1 MTVFVAGRI
10 NYDTIISVGGVFERG
25 KKFVGRVIA
34 EGVGGTGANI
44 AISMARAGTRDV
56 KLFGAVGHDL
66 KDLIMGFLS
75 SEGVGT
81 EHIVVLGKAT
91 GRAYVIV
98 DDYGESTI
106 VSIPGAN
113 NELDISH
120 IPQEIEKAL
129 AVVVANIPRHVAV
142 EVLARFRGN
151 TVFMDP
157 GNIWNPLE
165 IVNNVEYECFIM
177 PNENEYL
184 HYIRTRKGGGA
195 EDSKSNCLI
204 IVKRGEK
211 GAVLYDYKRG
221 RVIEVNALP
230 LKKLGLKPY
239 STSGCGDVFT
249 GVFATVYLEKRRVSE
264 ALVYASIAA
273 GLKATRILSYDSPKR
288 EELEKFVERYSS
300 LLNVN
305 ESRI

>member
-10 NYDTIISVGGVFERG
+10 NYDTIIHVGGVFERG
-25 KKFVGRVIA
+25 KKFVGRIVA

-56 KLFGAVGHDL
+56 KLFGAIGHDL
-66 KDLIMGFLS
+66 KDFIIGFLR

-81 EHIVVLGKAT
+81 EHIVVVDKAT
-91 GRAYVIV
+91 GRAYVFI

-106 VSIPGAN
+106 VSIPSAN
-113 NELDISH
+113 NELDIPH

-129 AVVVANIPRHVAV
+129 AMVVANIPKHVAV
-142 EVLARFRGN
+142 EILSRFRGS

-165 IVNNVEYECFIM
+165 IANKIQYECFIM

-184 HYIRTRKGGGA
+184 HYIRTRNSNIA
-195 EDSKSNCLI
+195 EDPKPNCII

-211 GAVLYDYKRG
+211 GATLYDYKKG
-221 RVIEVNALP
+221 RVMEVNALP
-230 LKKLGLKPY
+230 LKKLGLRPY

-273 GLKATRILSYDSPKR
+273 GLKATRIPSYDSPKR
-288 EELEKFVERYSS
+288 EELERFVEKYSS
-300 LLNVN
+300 IININ